1 MMCKDKLKWYTF
13 VTSYTKYTGINYY
26 TMEKKNDC
34 RIDLLPIRDALYV
47 INGKW
52 KIQIIATLFN
62 GSLRFKNLQKEVSGI
77 TSRMLS
83 RELKE
88 MEINKL
94 VKRTVND
101 TSPVSVEYELTE
113 YAMSLNKVIEEL
125 HNWGKLHRG
134 KIMAN

>member
-1 MMCKDKLKWYTF
+1 MCKDKSKWYIF
-13 VTSYTKYTGINYY
+13 VTNYIKYTSINNY
-26 TMEKKNDC
+26 TMEKKNNC
-34 RIDLLPIRDALYV
+34 RIDLMPIRDALYV

-62 GSLRFKNLQKEVSGI
+62 GSLRFKELQRDVSGI
-77 TSRMLS
+77 TARMLS

-94 VKRTVND
+94 VKRTVYD

-125 HNWGKLHRG
+125 HNWGKQHRKKIIG
-134 KIMAN
+134 KS